1 MLSTLFFYRK
11 LGLYELLFV
20 HGMKQKGRQHLRA
33 GDPPL

>member
-20 HGMKQKGRQHLRA
+20 HGMKKGRQHLRA